1 MNVTMEVNEI
11 IVKAYEFAKSQK
23 HEYITAEHILYQ
35 STFQKDMYN
44 ALEECNA
51 DIINLRNNLLNYF
64 NENIEKTE
72 EEEPQESYSFQQVL
86 IKSSEQAIFS
96 EKNTI
101 ALEHIVSAIYSLDE
115 SYAVYFLALEGVEK
129 SEILFNLCH
138 KNTNELA
145 IRKEEE
151 RELVPEEKEEK
162 QHSSFL
168 DMFTVNLNE
177 YVKKYKKDP
186 LIGRTD
192 IIERTIQVLCR
203 RNKNNPLHVGEPGVG
218 KTVLTWALADLINRG
233 QVPEKLRGAEIYS
246 LDIGSLLA
254 GTKYRG
260 DFEERVKKVLNEINK
275 KDKPIVFI
283 DEIHSIVG
291 AGSLGTGALD
301 ASNLLKPYLMEGK
314 VRFIGATTFDEYK
327 KYFEKDKGLSRRFEV
342 IEVKEPT
349 VEETVKILKGLKKN
363 YEEYHGV
370 RYSDDALL
378 EAATLSSKY
387 INDKFLPDKAID
399 IIDEAGAYLAV
410 KENSEEKIVDEKI
423 IEEVVS
429 KICNIPKQTVETDE
443 INSLKTMEKNLKEN
457 IFGQDEAIEDIV
469 KCIKMSRA
477 GLKDDNK
484 PVASML
490 FVGPTGVGKTEI
502 AKTLASNLGVKL
514 IRFDMSE
521 YGEKHAASKLIGAP
535 PGYVGYEEGGLLTE
549 AIRKQPYSVLLLDE
563 IEKAH
568 PDILSVLLQIMDY
581 ATLTDNQG
589 RKADFR
595 NVIIIMTSNAGAKNI
610 GKNLVGFGE
619 RIVQGEAINDE
630 VKKVFTPEF
639 RNRLDK
645 IVVFNH
651 VNEEM
656 AKNITLKEI
665 KIFKKLLEPKNISL
679 DFTESCL
686 NHISKKGVSKEY
698 GAREIHRIINS
709 EVKSI
714 LVDEILFGKL
724 KDGGNCIIDVEDG
737 KYITKM

>member
-151 RELVPEEKEEK
+151 RELVPEEKEEE

-410 KENSEEKIVDEKI
+410 MEDSEEKIVDEKI

>member
-151 RELVPEEKEEK
+151 RELVPEEKEEE

>member
-410 KENSEEKIVDEKI
+410 MEDSEEKIVDEKI